1 MVFSQTIKRFK
12 EKPELA
18 PKLKP
23 LYSYFHGYE
32 AKFGELAQIK
42 ELEKQMAECFPEDP
56 TLAHFSARF
65 ASERF
70 NPIMARVIIS
80 PAAQMRPKSIMQSV
94 EQVPVSARASPHPSV
109 LVDRSPRL
117 QYLQTQTVNSP
128 KRPFQAD
135 DQEDYNPPRKLPR
148 GASPLKGAAG
158 RRLDQQRRAQG
169 QGVAS
174 FSSTPAPISRDIT
187 FLLGLIPPAHQY
199 GAQRFKPDAMVRII
213 RDTHVPDYS
222 EWKNAQAQGLRNDP
236 RGHGRQVSTDFA
248 SLMNNRNSP
257 APSAR
262 PDSPYMRGGMRMPPQ
277 PGVQYAHRP
286 GSSDDY
292 EPTQDWVQGSVPG
305 QYGQQNFTPV
315 QHGNPYMAPGA
326 PTAGMS
332 GYSGQPNAYYGGPQ
346 Y

>member
-1 MVFSQTIKRFK
+1 MVFSQTVKRFK

-18 PKLKP
+18 SKLKP
-23 LYSYFHGYE
+23 LYLYFHGYE

-56 TLAHFSARF
+56 ALAHFSARF

-70 NPIMARVIIS
+70 NPITARVIIS

-109 LVDRSPRL
+109 LADRSPRL
-117 QYLQTQTVNSP
+117 QHLQTQSVNSP

-135 DQEDYNPPRKLPR
+135 DHEDYNPPRKLPR

-174 FSSTPAPISRDIT
+174 YSSTPAPISRDIT

-199 GAQRFKPDAMVRII
+199 GAQRFRSDAMVRTI

-248 SLMNNRNSP
+248 SMMNNRNSP

-292 EPTQDWVQGSVPG
+292 EPTQDWAQGSSVPG
-305 QYGQQNFTPV
+305 QYGQQNFTP
-315 QHGNPYMAPGA
+315 QHANPYMAPGA
-326 PTAGMS
+326 APSGMS
-332 GYSGQPNAYYGGPQ
+332 GYSGQPNTYYGGPQ